1 MSKPEPGQA
10 IKVGDDITADWLNSP
25 LGMATGN
32 ELEIDGSSG
41 LEGYKSSR
49 STGVR
54 LAEGVEF
61 WAKITGGPSG
71 SAHPFREQ
79 YNSASGTFA
88 NGPRTGNAYE
98 TGGSTAT
105 LTNKYVRV
113 WWGGRNFWFQYC

>member
-1 MSKPEPGQA
+1 MSTPEPGQA
-10 IKVGDDITADWLNSP
+10 IKIGDDITADWLNAP
-25 LGMATGN
+25 LGFATSN
-32 ELEIDGSSG
+32 DLEVDADSG
-41 LEGYKSSR
+41 MEGHKTSHG
-49 STGVR
+49 TGVR
-54 LAEGVEF
+54 AVQPVEF

-98 TGGSTAT
+98 TGGSTST
-105 LTNKYVRV
+105 LTNKIVRV